1 MKRPTP
7 PRLAAALV
15 AAVLTA
21 SAVGTAVAGTRP
33 AFSTTRPNGQGKVLI
48 VGDSL
53 TVGAATGG
61 YRSTHYLR
69 DAVASIKAD
78 PSDTHTLWSGA
89 IVDARIG
96 RRIPAGRT
104 IIAQRIAADPSITAV
119 VVALGTNDVTGQLPA
134 TSAERRAFWRSRIA
148 GVLEAAAGRPVMWV
162 NVEFGPQRPGWN
174 ARAAFFNAVLLQMA
188 AEPAH
193 AGRLAVRDWAAAFPD
208 VTRGLRRYTGD
219 GVHLNAGGYKFR
231 ADWMRARMKW
241 FGIAAV
247 AATSTTT
254 SSTSSSTSSSTTSS
268 TETPPPP
275 P

>member
-7 PRLAAALV
+7 PRVAAGIL

-21 SAVGTAVAGTRP
+21 SAVGTAVAGIRP

-53 TVGAATGG
+53 TVGASTGG
-61 YRSTHYLR
+61 YRATHYLR
-69 DAVASIKAD
+69 DAVAALKAD
-78 PSDTHTLWSGA
+78 PSDAHTLWSGA

-104 IIAQRIAADPSITAV
+104 VIAERIAADPSITAV
-119 VVALGTNDVTGQLPA
+119 VIALGTNDVTGRLPA
-134 TSAERRAFWRSRIA
+134 TAAARRDFWRARIA
-148 GVLEAAAGRPVMWV
+148 GVLEAAAGRPVMWI

-188 AEPAH
+188 AEPAY
-193 AGRLAVRDWAAAFPD
+193 AGRLVVRDWASDFPN
-208 VTRGLRRYTGD
+208 VTRGVLRYTDD

-231 ADWMRARMKW
+231 ADWMRVKMKW

-247 AATSTTT
+247 AATSTT
-254 SSTSSSTSSSTTSS
+254 SSSTTSS
-268 TETPPPP
+268 TEAQPPPP
-275 P
+275 